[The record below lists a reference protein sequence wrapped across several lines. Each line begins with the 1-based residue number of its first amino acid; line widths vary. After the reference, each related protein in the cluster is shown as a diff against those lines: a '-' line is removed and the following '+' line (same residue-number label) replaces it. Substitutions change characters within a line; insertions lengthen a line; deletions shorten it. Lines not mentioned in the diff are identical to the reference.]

1 MKALVTGAYGFIGR
15 HVCRQL
21 SRMGVDVV
29 GMGHG
34 SWGRGEWRA
43 WGLREWRSADVTL
56 DTLAVY
62 ASEPDLIIHCAG
74 GASVGFSVLHPY
86 QDFVRSVVAT
96 AGVLEYAR
104 QWAPI
109 ARVVCISSAG
119 VYGTSGMEALREES
133 RRSPISPYAVHK
145 AMAEDLC
152 AAYCRSFGMSAVV
165 VRLFS
170 VYGPGLRKQLLW
182 DACGKLT
189 CGEGEFAGTGEEL
202 RDWIHVED
210 AAALLIAASKVASPD
225 CPVFNGGT
233 GNGVRVR
240 EMVEAIACVLQYPED
255 IRFNGM
261 QRAGDPK
268 ALIADIERSRALGWT
283 PGTDWHA
290 GVREYV
296 AWYRAESK

>member
-21 SRMGVDVV
+21 SRIGVEVV

-34 SWGRGEWRA
+34 SWGRDEWRA
-43 WGLREWRSADVTL
+43 WGLREWRSVDVTL

-62 ASEPDLIIHCAG
+62 ASEPHLIIHCAG

-86 QDFVRSVVAT
+86 QDFVRSVVTT

-104 QWAPI
+104 QWAPM
-109 ARVVCISSAG
+109 ARLVCISSAG
-119 VYGTSGMEALREES
+119 VYGASGMEPLHEVS

-182 DACGKLT
+182 DACSKLAR
-189 CGEGEFAGTGEEL
+189 GEAEFAGTGAEL

-210 AAALLIAASKVASPD
+210 AAALLIAASKAASPD
-225 CPVFNGGT
+225 GPVFNGGT

-240 EMVEAIACVLQYPED
+240 EMVEAIAIQLGCPN
-255 IRFNGM
+255 RFRFSGV
-261 QRAGDPK
+261 QRAGDPT
-268 ALIADIERSRALGWT
+268 ALVADIERARGLGWA
-283 PGTDWHA
+283 PRTDWRA

-296 AWYRAESK
+296 DWYKGER